1 MYASLQ
7 SRTLAVDGAALPTY
21 GGEPVLTPV
30 RLSGG
35 EKLGRLYSYT
45 LDLATANGPI
55 MDVLL
60 AKELISAEAL
70 IGQEIAIS
78 IEFEGSGTFESGRP
92 GLSNSV
98 NLGAGRRTI
107 TGLITAVS
115 CTGASDRQVFYRF
128 TVRPWLWLATR
139 NRENRIFQNQS
150 VVEITESI
158 LKGGRYPFP
167 YELQLAAPGFSTG
180 YPKRDYVRQ
189 FWCSDFDFLSTLWRQ
204 WGLYFFMQESTLV
217 LCDSPGSHR
226 PHGNAYDTIQ
236 YHAPGGKRIDEEHI
250 SELEL
255 SYQLTAGAT
264 YLTDYDYTRSRAS
277 FGIAQNDPSNSA
289 FDNAEQY
296 AWGDFSQPLAGAMGL
311 SGDPNDHRREAE
323 ALARVHVD
331 ALRCRSLRA
340 RGRGNVRGLATGHT
354 FYIENHPIQTANA
367 EYLVVATTTDVRN
380 VDDTSQRSS
389 SDARYQCVTDF
400 VVQPAN
406 TFFKN
411 RQKLKRKPRCEGE
424 TAVVVGPAAATTWL
438 DGYARVKVRFHWDRV
453 SPSDQNASCW
463 LRVSSPWQGNGFG
476 TIYSPRI
483 GQEVMVLYH
492 EGNPDKPYVCGR
504 MVNQFNQPPWKLPDN
519 EALSGTRSRELN
531 GAMANSIVVDD
542 TKGELQVQ
550 VESEHAQSRL
560 VLGYN
565 TRIDGNAGRRQAR
578 GEGWELATDS
588 WGVLRANKGMLVTT
602 ETRDGAQAPAKDMS
616 ETIQRLMQAGEQH
629 DQMALLAQQNKAQDA
644 GANQN
649 DATSAIR
656 TQNDAIRGV
665 ATTTGN
671 PFPEMTR
678 PDMVL
683 ASAAGIGMTA
693 ADSVHLASQQDHAVT
708 AGRDVS
714 IASGRSLFASVR
726 DTVSLFAARFGIR
739 LFAARGNVEIQAQGN
754 AMALAALKDVTITST
769 DGKIVINAA
778 KEIWIGAA
786 GSFIQITGEGI
797 VNGTP
802 GRILEKCASWSKP
815 GPMSLQKQQEF
826 FESQTELPFSQ
837 KVLLD
842 ETFRKQDGTPR
853 PVRYR
858 FVDQIG
864 TVLGSGMI
872 DENGKTLRAFTD
884 SPQQLKAVFDLHGGE
899 WTTMSFAASF
909 PISSNESDKQDACV
923 FDYVDHESSD
933 S

>member
-1 MYASLQ
+1 MYAYLQ

-189 FWCSDFDFLSTLWRQ
+189 FWCSDFDFLSMLWRH

-255 SYQLTAGAT
+255 SYHLTAGAT

-277 FGIAQNDPSNSA
+277 LGTAQNDPSDSA

-296 AWGDFSQPLAGAMGL
+296 AWGDYSQPLAGAMGL

-411 RQKLKRKPRCEGE
+411 RQKVKRKPRCEGE
-424 TAVVVGPAAATTWL
+424 TAVVVGPAAATTWI

-463 LRVSSPWQGNGFG
+463 LRVLSPWQGNGFG

-550 VESEHAQSRL
+550 IESEHAQSRL

-629 DQMALLAQQNKAQDA
+629 GALALAAQRHSAQEPGTDQSDVAR
-644 GANQN
+644 
-649 DATSAIR
+649 TIH
-656 TQNDAIRGV
+656 TQNDAIRGG
-665 ATTTGN
+665 ARTTVN

-693 ADSVHLASQQDHAVT
+693 ADSVHIAAGENVALTTGSHVSIS
-708 AGRDVS
+708 AGRS
-714 IASGRSLFASVR
+714 IFASIRERLSVFVQQLGIKLIAASGK
-726 DTVSLFAARFGIR
+726 
-739 LFAARGNVEIQAQGN
+739 VEIQAQSDSVEIIADQVLKLISARKRIEITAAEEILLN
-754 AMALAALKDVTITST
+754 ARGSYIRINGAGIEHGTPAKWVAHAGSHALPGPKSLPVQVSGMDMPKAFSNRLDVYDIFWRRNFAEVEYTARNASGDLIAQGTLDEDGRTPRLST
-769 DGKIVINAA
+769 DQSETIHVLVGTKGAWLVETEGVYSPGQLNG
-778 KEIWIGAA
+778 EQEAA
-786 GSFIQITGEGI
+786 GDEPNHY
-797 VNGTP
+797 VN
-802 GRILEKCASWSKP
+802 
-815 GPMSLQKQQEF
+815 
-826 FESQTELPFSQ
+826 
-837 KVLLD
+837 
-842 ETFRKQDGTPR
+842 
-853 PVRYR
+853 
-858 FVDQIG
+858 
-864 TVLGSGMI
+864 LG
-872 DENGKTLRAFTD
+872 A
-884 SPQQLKAVFDLHGGE
+884 
-899 WTTMSFAASF
+899 
-909 PISSNESDKQDACV
+909 
-923 FDYVDHESSD
+923 
-933 S
+933 